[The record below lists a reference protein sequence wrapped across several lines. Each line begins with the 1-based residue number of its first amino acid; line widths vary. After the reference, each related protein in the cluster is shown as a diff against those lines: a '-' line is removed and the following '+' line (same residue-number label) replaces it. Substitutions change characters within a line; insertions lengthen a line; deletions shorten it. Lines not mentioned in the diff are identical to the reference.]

1 MALLPWLL
9 RASRGR
15 RGACLRPRRSTP
27 LPLILLCHR
36 RAGRDIS
43 RSANNSAGVCA
54 TQSSIS
60 CVCPWRP
67 KSRAWSSKPSRR
79 EFDFVERRTDL
90 LVVDSAPVHLNGAA
104 PQAPATARRGGACRS
119 ALPPRA
125 GAGAVAE
132 MGRAATGPSK
142 ARGLHRTRLGE
153 YPEMACHLNSGSSQA
168 ARGRQAARVSTS
180 SRFRTQTAASLPV
193 FEPSGRSCLQV
204 AGAAGASG

>member
-27 LPLILLCHR
+27 LPLMMLCHR

-67 KSRAWSSKPSRR
+67 KSRAWSSKPSKR
-79 EFDFVERRTDL
+79 EFDFVERRTNL
-90 LVVDSAPVHLNGAA
+90 LVVDSAPVHLDGTP
-104 PQAPATARRGGACRS
+104 PQAPATAWRGGECRS
-119 ALPPRA
+119 ALPPYL
-125 GAGAVAE
+125 
-132 MGRAATGPSK
+132 
-142 ARGLHRTRLGE
+142 GLG
-153 YPEMACHLNSGSSQA
+153 
-168 ARGRQAARVSTS
+168 RGRVLLQRWGARPPGRPRPAGSIAPAWEST
-180 SRFRTQTAASLPV
+180 QKWLAI
-193 FEPSGRSCLQV
+193 
-204 AGAAGASG
+204 